1 MAGST
6 AAERGER
13 RRESSGPPPGWRRLR
28 RRHLRLIIILAVA
41 LVFLGSGTFWLLYG
55 SDLAR
60 VERVSV
66 SGTRVLTPEEVRKAA
81 DVPVGDQLAAV
92 GTDVIAS
99 RLREKLPRIGT
110 VDVVRSWPH
119 EIELNITERTPVLLV
134 EKGGEFTEIDDEGVR
149 YATVPQAPKGVPRLE
164 WDVRRSGTTAASLR
178 RFGEGRLVREAVR
191 VAREVP
197 DAVARTARSV
207 KVRSYDDIS
216 LELAD
221 GRTIAWG
228 SGENGAAKGRAL
240 TALLKA
246 APDARHFDVSVPT
259 APASS
264 GS

>member
-13 RRESSGPPPGWRRLR
+13 RRESSGPPPGRRLR
-28 RRHLRLIIILAVA
+28 RRYLRLIIILAVA
-41 LVFLGSGTFWLLYG
+41 LVFLGSGAFWLLYG

-66 SGTRVLTPEEVRKAA
+66 SGTRVLTPGEVREAA
-81 DVPVGDQLAAV
+81 DAPVGDQLVAV
-92 GTDVIAS
+92 DTDAIAS

-119 EIELNITERTPVLLV
+119 EIGLNITERTPVLLV

-149 YATVPQAPKGVPRLE
+149 YATVPQASKGVPRLE
-164 WDVRRSGTTAASLR
+164 LNVRRSGTTAASLR

>member
-6 AAERGER
+6 TAERGER
-13 RRESSGPPPGWRRLR
+13 RRGSSVPPPARRRLGR
-28 RRHLRLIIILAVA
+28 RRLRLIIILAVV
-41 LVFLGSGTFWLLYG
+41 LVFFGSGAFWLLYG

-66 SGTRVLTPEEVRKAA
+66 SGTRVLTSGEVRAAA
-81 DVPVGDQLAAV
+81 DVPVGGPLATVDTDAV
-92 GTDVIAS
+92 AS
-99 RLREKLPRIGT
+99 RLREKLPRIRT

-119 EIELNITERTPVLLV
+119 EIGLNVTERTPVLLV
-134 EKGGEFTEIDDEGVR
+134 EKGGEFTEVDGEGVR
-149 YATVPQAPKGVPRLE
+149 YATVSQELKGVPRLE
-164 WDVRRSGTTAASLR
+164 LNVRRSGTTAASLR
-178 RFGEGRLVREAVR
+178 RFGEGRLVREAAR

-197 DAVARTARSV
+197 DAVARTTRSV

-221 GRTIAWG
+221 GRTVAWG
-228 SGENGAAKGRAL
+228 SGEKGAAKGRAL

-264 GS
+264 GN

>member
-6 AAERGER
+6 TAERGER
-13 RRESSGPPPGWRRLR
+13 RREPSGPPPARRRLR
-28 RRHLRLIIILAVA
+28 RRHLRLIVILAVA

-66 SGTRVLTPEEVRKAA
+66 SGTRVLAPGEVREIA
-81 DVPVGDQLAAV
+81 DVPVGDQMVAVDTDAIAA
-92 GTDVIAS
+92 
-99 RLREKLPRIGT
+99 RLRDELPRIGA

-119 EIELNITERTPVLLV
+119 EIELNITERTPVLVV
-134 EKGGEFTEIDDEGVR
+134 EKGGEFTEIDGEGVR
-149 YATVPQAPKGVPRLE
+149 YATVSRAPEGVPRLE
-164 WDVRRSGTTAASLR
+164 LSVRRSGTTAASLR

-197 DAVARTARSV
+197 DAVARATRSV

-221 GRTIAWG
+221 GRAISWG

>member
-6 AAERGER
+6 TAERGER
-13 RRESSGPPPGWRRLR
+13 RRESSGLPPVRWRLG

-41 LVFLGSGTFWLLYG
+41 LVFLGSGVFWLLYG

-66 SGTRVLTPEEVRKAA
+66 SGTRVLAPGEVREAA
-81 DVPVGDQLAAV
+81 DVPVGDQMVAV
-92 GTDVIAS
+92 DTDAIAS
-99 RLREKLPRIGT
+99 RLREELPRIGT

-119 EIELNITERTPVLLV
+119 EIGLNITERAPVLLV
-134 EKGGEFTEIDDEGVR
+134 EKGGEFTEVDDEGVR
-149 YATVPQAPKGVPRLE
+149 YATVSRAPKGVPRLE
-164 WDVRRSGTTAASLR
+164 LDVRRSGTTTASLR

-197 DAVARTARSV
+197 DAVARATRSV

-221 GRTIAWG
+221 GRTVAWG

>member
-6 AAERGER
+6 TAERGER
-13 RRESSGPPPGWRRLR
+13 QRKPSGPPPVRRRLG
-28 RRHLRLIIILAVA
+28 RRHLRVLVVLAIA

-66 SGTRVLTPEEVRKAA
+66 SGTRVLSPGEVREAA
-81 DVPVGDQLAAV
+81 DVPVGDPLAAV
-92 GTDVIAS
+92 DTDAIAA
-99 RLREKLPRIGT
+99 RLREKLPRIGA

-119 EIELNITERTPVLLV
+119 EIGLKITERVPVLLV
-134 EKGGEFTEIDDEGVR
+134 EKGGEFTEIDDGGVR
-149 YATVPQAPKGVPRLE
+149 YATVSKAPRGVPRLE
-164 WDVRRSGTTAASLR
+164 LDVRRSGTTAASLR
-178 RFGEGRLVREAVR
+178 RFGESRLVREAVR

-197 DAVARTARSV
+197 DAVAPATRSV
-207 KVRSYDDIS
+207 EVRSYDDIS
-216 LELAD
+216 LELTG
-221 GRTIAWG
+221 GRTVDWG

-246 APDARHFDVSVPT
+246 APEARHFDVSVPT